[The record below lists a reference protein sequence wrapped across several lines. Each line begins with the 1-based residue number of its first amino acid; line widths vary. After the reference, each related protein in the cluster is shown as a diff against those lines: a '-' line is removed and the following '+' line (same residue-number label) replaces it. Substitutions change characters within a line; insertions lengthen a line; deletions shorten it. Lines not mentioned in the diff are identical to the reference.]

1 MTEEARLEETGS
13 GVAPATEGWFVVNVR
28 DAAWFNHPT
37 FGAAC
42 RFEGREAP
50 FREVGINIRVL
61 QPGQPCGLYHA
72 ESQQEGFLVLS
83 GECMLLVEGEE
94 RPLRAWDFV
103 HCPPR
108 TAHIVVGAGEGP
120 AVVLMTGS
128 RSAEWNAV
136 YPASELA
143 RRHGASAAKE
153 TSVPIEAYEGYEYP
167 TPGRPPG
174 WERLPWA

>member
-1 MTEEARLEETGS
+1 LIEEARLEEAGS
-13 GVAPATEGWFVVNVR
+13 GLAPATEGWFVVNVR
-28 DAAWFNHPT
+28 DAAWFNHAT

-72 ESQQEGFLVLS
+72 ESQQEGFLVLA
-83 GECMLLVEGEE
+83 GECLLLVEGEE

-108 TAHIVVGAGEGP
+108 TEHIVVGAGDGP

-128 RSAEWNAV
+128 RGADWNAV
-136 YPASELA
+136 YPDSELA
-143 RRHGASAAKE
+143 RRYDASARKE
-153 TSVPIEAYEGYEYP
+153 TAVPIEAYEGYEYP
-167 TPGRPPG
+167 VPGRPPG